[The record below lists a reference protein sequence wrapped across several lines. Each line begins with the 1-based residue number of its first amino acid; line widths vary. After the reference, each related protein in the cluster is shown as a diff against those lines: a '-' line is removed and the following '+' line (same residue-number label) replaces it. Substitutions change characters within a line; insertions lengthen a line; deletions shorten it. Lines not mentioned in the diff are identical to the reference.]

1 MEGNSASIKL
11 LVRERVS
18 PRSPTRRRRNRAIVT
33 VSEDLKAEPESEPR
47 EHRATGASLIAII
60 LALICFGAVMLLHVL
75 RGDIDPLRQVMS
87 EYANGSNGPIMTVV
101 FYAFGLSSVALA
113 FRLRREISRRGITK
127 LIPVLLAL
135 AGIGLIAAGAFE
147 VERPLVP
154 DTVEE
159 LIHSNASVVA
169 FVLLITSMFMVS
181 LMCWN
186 DPRWWAFRWPS
197 LVLAV
202 CAAGAAGATPFT
214 QQTGWSG
221 AVQRLLSLTV
231 LAWFLGAALHVRR
244 RAFSTV
250 R

>member
-1 MEGNSASIKL
+1 MKPIVEDTYGPVRALGQQMEGNVK
-11 LVRERVS
+11 
-18 PRSPTRRRRNRAIVT
+18 
-33 VSEDLKAEPESEPR
+33 DLKAEREPEPR
-47 EHRATGASLIAII
+47 AHRATGASLIAII
-60 LALICFGAVMLLHVL
+60 LALVCFGAVMLLHVV

-113 FRLRREISRRGITK
+113 FRLRRGIPRRGITRF
-127 LIPVLLAL
+127 IPLLLGL

-154 DTVEE
+154 DTLEE

-186 DPRWWAFRWPS
+186 DERWWTFRWPS
-197 LVLAV
+197 LILSV
-202 CAAGAAGATPFT
+202 CAAAAAAATPFT

-231 LAWFLGAALHVRR
+231 LAWFLGTALHVRR
-244 RAFSTV
+244 KAFSTAQ
-250 R
+250 